1 MNKRDEDAAWGDF
14 WAADAKAKAGCLPTG
29 YLGIDAAQAKK
40 WTEFAK
46 TLPTKP
52 RVLDLATGDGRVMR
66 WMLQARRDAR
76 LTGIDLAPHLPA
88 PPKGTKVRAG
98 VSMEK
103 LPFHDGAFSAV
114 TSQFGFEY
122 GDAALI
128 SAEIARV
135 LRKDGRFAIMTH
147 RQDGPILA
155 HNLERRKELSW
166 VLDDQKLIEL
176 AKRSLSLRVAGI
188 SAIPAKISQAPEE
201 GARLFGANSAAWEIA
216 EAVRQSLGLGQRD
229 TAANVHR
236 LLDQIAA
243 KAANEQGRIASLEAA
258 CARTADE
265 EGFLRAIAASGFSQ
279 MSIEPVIEAEQTA
292 PFADF
297 RIFTRTS

>member
-1 MNKRDEDAAWGDF
+1 MNKRDEAAAWGDF
-14 WAADAKAKAGCLPTG
+14 WAAGAKSKTGCLPAG
-29 YLGIDAAQAKK
+29 YLGIDAAQTKK

-46 TLPTKP
+46 TLPAKP
-52 RVLDLATGDGRVMR
+52 RVLDLATGNGLVMR
-66 WMLQARRDAR
+66 WMLQERRDAK
-76 LTGIDLAPHLPA
+76 LTGIDLAPKLPA
-88 PPKGTKVRAG
+88 PPKGTKMRAG
-98 VSMEK
+98 VAMEK
-103 LPFHDGAFSAV
+103 LPFHDGAFCAV

-122 GDAALI
+122 GDTALI

-135 LRKDGRFAIMTH
+135 MQADGRLAILTH

-155 HNLERRKELSW
+155 HNLERRKHLSW
-166 VLDDQKLIEL
+166 VLDDQNLIEQ
-176 AKRSLSLRVAGI
+176 AKRSLTLRVAGI
-188 SAIPAKISQAPEE
+188 SAIPSKISQAPEE

-243 KAANEQGRIASLEAA
+243 KAANERGRIDSLESA

-265 EGFLRAIAASGFSQ
+265 KGFLRAIVAGGLTQ
-279 MSIEPVIEAEQTA
+279 LSIEPVTEADNAA

-297 RIFTRTS
+297 RILAQAT

>member
-1 MNKRDEDAAWGDF
+1 MNKRDEARAWGDF
-14 WAADAKAKAGCLPTG
+14 WAADVKSQAGCLPAG
-29 YLGIDAAQAKK
+29 YLGIDAAQARK
-40 WTEFAK
+40 WTAFAK
-46 TLPTKP
+46 TLPPKP

-66 WMLQARRDAR
+66 WILLARREAK
-76 LTGIDLAPHLPA
+76 LTGIDLAPQLPA

-98 VSMEK
+98 VSMEQ
-103 LPFHDGAFSAV
+103 LPFHDRAFCAV

-122 GDAALI
+122 GDTAAI
-128 SAEIARV
+128 SAEIVRV
-135 LRKDGRFAIMTH
+135 LSPNGQLAILTH

-155 HNLERRKELSW
+155 HNLERRKQLQWALE
-166 VLDDQKLIEL
+166 DEQLIEL

-188 SAIPAKISQAPEE
+188 SAVPVRISQAPAE

-229 TAANVHR
+229 TAANVSR

-243 KAANEQGRIASLEAA
+243 KAANEQGRIASLETA

-265 EGFLRAIAASGFSQ
+265 PEFLRAIASGGLTQST
-279 MSIEPVIEAEQTA
+279 IEPVAEAEGA
-292 PFADF
+292 PPFADF
-297 RIFTRTS
+297 RIFTRTI